1 MKVLITGGVKSGK
14 SQFAEKRCQ
23 KLVCKEKPI
32 YLATSEIIDA
42 EMQQRIF
49 VHQQRR
55 QNQFLTVEEP
65 LELARCMKEFR
76 SAVLVECMSMW
87 INNMLYHQKTEQSIM
102 KEVDCIMKLTIPMIL
117 VINDVGMGVIPNNS
131 LARQF
136 VDISGKVAQM
146 VGQRAHEVHF
156 CVAGQVLQIK

>member
-14 SQFAEKRCQ
+14 SQFAEKRCRM
-23 KLVCKEKPI
+23 LVCKEKPI

-49 VHQQRR
+49 AHQQRR

-65 LELARCMKEFR
+65 LELARCMKGLR
-76 SAVLVECMSMW
+76 STVLVECMSMW

-136 VDISGKVAQM
+136 VDVSGKVAQI
-146 VGQRAHEVHF
+146 VGHRAHEVHF